1 MAGENRSEIDGLR
14 TRERIA
20 VDLLARGKTCR
31 EVARALNISERTLY
45 TWRKRPAVQR
55 AVYSQQQD
63 LIDSGGGQGITV
75 VPMAVATLT
84 EIMNDEEARAADR
97 IAASKALISGA
108 QAFQERKMLE
118 RTIADLEQQLYG
130 MSEQAPPPEPVPG
143 TDLLDPDM
151 NLLASADP
159 NTENE

>member
-1 MAGENRSEIDGLR
+1 
-14 TRERIA
+14 
-20 VDLLARGKTCR
+20 
-31 EVARALNISERTLY
+31 
-45 TWRKRPAVQR
+45 
-55 AVYSQQQD
+55 
-63 LIDSGGGQGITV
+63 
-75 VPMAVATLT
+75 MAVATLT

-159 NTENE
+159 DTEDE

>member
-1 MAGENRSEIDGLR
+1 
-14 TRERIA
+14 
-20 VDLLARGKTCR
+20 
-31 EVARALNISERTLY
+31 
-45 TWRKRPAVQR
+45 
-55 AVYSQQQD
+55 
-63 LIDSGGGQGITV
+63 
-75 VPMAVATLT
+75 
-84 EIMNDEEARAADR
+84 
-97 IAASKALISGA
+97 
-108 QAFQERKMLE
+108 MLE